1 MAIFELTKEAA
12 EDLFKIWEYTVDT
25 WSEQQADKYYAQLT
39 LSFKK
44 IAEKP
49 SKAGSSYE
57 EIYPGL
63 KGKHVG
69 KHVVFFLPRKD
80 KPTLIVRI
88 LHERM
93 DFKRHFL

>member
-1 MAIFELTKEAA
+1 MAKFELTKEAA

-39 LSFKK
+39 ISFRK

-49 SKAGSSYE
+49 SKTGSSYG

-63 KGKHVG
+63 KGKHD
-69 KHVVFFLPRKD
+69 RKACD
-80 KPTLIVRI
+80 LLLATGRKTHTNRSCPS
-88 LHERM
+88 
-93 DFKRHFL
+93 

>member
-1 MAIFELTKEAA
+1 MAKFELTKEAA

-49 SKAGSSYE
+49 STMRRF
-57 EIYPGL
+57 IR
-63 KGKHVG
+63 V
-69 KHVVFFLPRKD
+69 
-80 KPTLIVRI
+80 
-88 LHERM
+88 
-93 DFKRHFL
+93 